1 LKALFA
7 LIFAVLITMTT
18 QIPVIADSQIFDKPL
33 FLMVF
38 DETCHAWCNKVRPIV
53 KELSDQYGTQI
64 DFAELDITTSVLN
77 ESKKQAKQLGVLP
90 LLPDFGDQI
99 PCCAVCAKKRTNILK
114 ELAGPKTKQEYEAL
128 VKLALG
134 NK

>member
-1 LKALFA
+1 
-7 LIFAVLITMTT
+7 M
-18 QIPVIADSQIFDKPL
+18 IADSQIFDKPL

-38 DETCHAWCNKVRPIV
+38 DDTCHAWCNQVRPIV
-53 KELSDQYGTQI
+53 KELNDQYGTQI
-64 DFAELDITTSVLN
+64 DFAELDITASMLA

-114 ELAGPKTKQEYEAL
+114 ELSGPKTKQKYEEL
-128 VKLALG
+128 VKLALS